1 MIILLD
7 LDGVCIDFV
16 SPALRVFGHEL
27 DDIDWPLGEYDIAK
41 AVGKD
46 RDDFW
51 NAIHSKGVEFW
62 RNLKVYDWF
71 EELFNELTRLGLVYF
86 VTTPTNSPH
95 SAAGKMLW
103 LQDRYGSDFKDFVIT
118 HQKHLLSQSGVIL
131 IDDYDL
137 NINNFE
143 RYGDGKAIL
152 FPQKWNRLHELNNC
166 NRVKFVLEQLLKI
179 QSGEAS

>member
-1 MIILLD
+1 MTILLD

-16 SPALRVFGHEL
+16 SPALQVFGHEL
-27 DDIDWPLGEYDIAK
+27 DDIDWQLGEYDIAK

-46 RDDFW
+46 HNEFW
-51 NAIHSKGVEFW
+51 DAIHHQGVGFW
-62 RNLKVYDWF
+62 RNLKAYAWF
-71 EELFNELTRLGLVYF
+71 EELLYELRKFGQVYF

-118 HQKHLLSQSGVIL
+118 HQKHLLRQSGVVL

-137 NINNFE
+137 NVDNFKKHGCGE
-143 RYGDGKAIL
+143 AIL
-152 FPQKWNRLHELNNC
+152 FPQKWNRLHDLIND
-166 NRVKFVLEQLLKI
+166 NRVDYVIEQLKQI